1 MITNMKK
8 IIYTVSL
15 TLFLVVTSCTLERES
30 YTEINTEMFPQTETD
45 VELAVNALYYYYNT
59 GTWNKDA
66 LFAADRKGWISVSEF
81 TAGTL
86 WTGWGGQWDKLYFQQ
101 WTAGDTPAE
110 LSTWY
115 SRYNVI
121 SRCRNT
127 IRTLEKVNLS
137 RSVLAP
143 YIAEVKALRGMMALF
158 MYDFFGPVPI
168 ASDEVLDNPE
178 IFVYLPQATD
188 EEYDAMMESD
198 LRDAIADLPEKAEIG
213 RMTKGTAMMILLKY
227 YMIRGKYSEAEIL
240 ARQIYSM
247 EKSVYSLLD
256 NPSNVFDFGYL
267 DNNEVI
273 YRLSGNLNA
282 TSTYQ
287 NFTAECLPG
296 DFPFGT
302 MTGGWSG
309 YLMPIDVYET
319 FENGDLRM
327 NCLYPSYINNKGEE
341 KKGWYDENGK
351 WTGDNSQL
359 QLGVIAL
366 KYGPDHNSNNS
377 TSANNL
383 IIYRFS
389 DVILTLAECITR
401 NQKAVTN
408 EAITLVNRI
417 RNRAGLANLDAVA
430 ISNYDIFMEALFME
444 RIHELFHEGHARQ
457 DEIRFGKFTTFA
469 KKRAVTH
476 SKTTQSVEGTYNRFP
491 IPETYITESKGAI
504 RQNSGY

>member
-1 MITNMKK
+1 MNMKK
-8 IIYTVSL
+8 SIYTVGL
-15 TLFLVVTSCTLERES
+15 TLLFAMTSCTLERED
-30 YTEINTEMFPQTETD
+30 YTEINMGMFPQKETD
-45 VELAVNALYYYYNT
+45 AQLAINSLYYYYNT
-59 GTWNKDA
+59 GTWGKDG
-66 LFAADRKGWISVSEF
+66 LFIADRKGWISVSEF

-110 LSTWY
+110 LDTWY

-127 IRTLEKVNLS
+127 IRTLEKMNLPE
-137 RSVLAP
+137 SVIEP
-143 YIAEVKALRGMMALF
+143 YIAEAKALRGMMALF

-178 IFVYLPQATD
+178 KFIYLPQATD
-188 EEYDAMMESD
+188 EEYDALMEND
-198 LRDAIADLPEKAEIG
+198 LRSAMAGLPEKAEIG
-213 RMTKGTAMMILLKY
+213 RMTKGAAMMILLKY
-227 YMIRGKYSEAEIL
+227 YMIRGKYVEAEAL
-240 ARQIYSM
+240 VRQIYSM
-247 EKSVYSLLD
+247 EGAVYSLLN
-256 NPSNVFDFGYL
+256 NPNNVFDFGYL
-267 DNNEVI
+267 NNNEVI

-282 TSTYQ
+282 ASTYQ
-287 NFTAECLPG
+287 SFTTECLPG

-302 MTGGWSG
+302 MSGGWSG

-319 FENGDLRM
+319 FETGDRRT

-351 WTGDNSQL
+351 WTGNNSQL

-366 KYGPDHNSNNS
+366 KYGPDHNSSNSASTNNHI
-377 TSANNL
+377 L
-383 IIYRFS
+383 YRFS

-401 NQKAVTN
+401 NKKSVTEEAV
-408 EAITLVNRI
+408 TLVNRI
-417 RNRAGLANLDAVA
+417 RNRAGLANLDATA
-430 ISNYDIFMEALFME
+430 TSSYDNFMEALFME

-457 DEIRFGKFTTFA
+457 DEIRFGKFTEFV
-469 KKRAVTH
+469 KKRAATH
-476 SKTTQSVEGTYNRFP
+476 SKVTQSTEGTYNRFP
-491 IPETYITESKGAI
+491 IPEKYITESKGAI